1 MQDVSYTENMSLYDR
16 KDTHTY
22 GAARVFA
29 NDLGHLK

>member
-16 KDTHTY
+16 KIHTY
-22 GAARVFA
+22 GAALVFA